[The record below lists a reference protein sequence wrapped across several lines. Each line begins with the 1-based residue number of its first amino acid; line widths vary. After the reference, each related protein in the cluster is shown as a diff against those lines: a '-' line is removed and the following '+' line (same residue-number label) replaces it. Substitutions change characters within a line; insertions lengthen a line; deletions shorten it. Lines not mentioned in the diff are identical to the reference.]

1 MSAPAEPLAGEPM
14 SIEVEGEKAT
24 LIFRRLMRHPPE
36 VVWKAITDPEELRQW
51 FMATTA
57 TIEGRVG
64 GRVDLVQGPYRAHMK
79 GHVRAWEPPRLL
91 EFDAHV
97 APQERL
103 PEAIDGVIRWE
114 LFPRAGGTLL
124 VLTFR
129 GLSKPV
135 ATLFAGGLKGFLARL
150 EMQLDGR
157 PLPGWGPA
165 DE

>member
-1 MSAPAEPLAGEPM
+1 MSAPAEPFPGEPV

-24 LIFRRLMRHPPE
+24 LIFRRLLCHPPE
-36 VVWKAITDPEELRQW
+36 AVWEAITDPDSLRQW
-51 FMATTA
+51 FQATA

-64 GRVDLVQGPYRAHMK
+64 GRVDLVQGPYRAHTT
-79 GHVRAWEPPRLL
+79 GHVRAWQPPRLL

-135 ATLFAGGLKGFLARL
+135 ATLFAGGLKGVLARL
-150 EMQLDGR
+150 EAQLDGR
-157 PLPGWGPA
+157 PLPGWEPPG
-165 DE
+165 E

>member
-1 MSAPAEPLAGEPM
+1 MSAPAETAAGEPM

-24 LIFRRLMRHPPE
+24 LIFRRLLRHPPE
-36 VVWKAITDPEELRQW
+36 VVWKAITEPEALRQW
-51 FMATTA
+51 FQATA

-64 GRVDLVQGPYRAHMK
+64 GRVDLIQGPYRAHMT
-79 GHVRAWEPPRLL
+79 GHVLAWEPPRLL

-150 EMQLDGR
+150 EAQLDGR
-157 PLPGWGPA
+157 PLPGWKPP

>member
-1 MSAPAEPLAGEPM
+1 MSAPAEPPAGEPM

-24 LIFRRLMRHPPE
+24 LIFRRLLRHPPE
-36 VVWKAITDPEELRQW
+36 VVWKAITDPEEMRQW
-51 FMATTA
+51 FHATA

-64 GRVDLVQGPYRAHMK
+64 GRVDLVQGPYLAHVT
-79 GHVRAWEPPRLL
+79 GHVRVWEPPRLL
-91 EFDAHV
+91 EFDVHV

-150 EMQLDGR
+150 EAQLDGH
-157 PLPGWGPA
+157 PLPGWEPP

>member
-1 MSAPAEPLAGEPM
+1 MSAPAEPPAGEPM

-24 LIFRRLMRHPPE
+24 LIFRRLLRHPPE
-36 VVWKAITDPEELRQW
+36 VVWKALTDPKELRVW
-51 FMATTA
+51 FQATA

-64 GRVDLVQGPYRAHMK
+64 GRVNLVQGPYRAHMT

-103 PEAIDGVIRWE
+103 PEAVDGVIRWE

-150 EMQLDGR
+150 EAQLDGR
-157 PLPGWGPA
+157 TLPGWEPP
-165 DE
+165 DD